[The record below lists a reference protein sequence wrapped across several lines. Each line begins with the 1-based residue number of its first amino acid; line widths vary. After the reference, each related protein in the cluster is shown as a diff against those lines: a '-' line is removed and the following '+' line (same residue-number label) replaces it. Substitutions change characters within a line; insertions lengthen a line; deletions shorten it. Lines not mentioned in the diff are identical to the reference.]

1 MRLIFLASLYLLMAS
16 RVYAAVTQFVVSDQ
30 FGNPVAN
37 AVVSVKQGNGPQPGR
52 AETYEVRQK
61 DLQFDPFVLVV
72 PKGTE
77 VAFPNLDKVRHHVYS
92 FSKGNRFQLKLYGR
106 EQERYV
112 TFKRAGVAALG
123 CNIHDQM
130 LAFIK
135 IVDGM
140 IAGTTNEQGEVILDV
155 PAGTQDV
162 LVWHP
167 FMQGK
172 KDRRITLGATVKQ
185 ATGVRHDLILP
196 MSGSQ
201 SGR

>member
-1 MRLIFLASLYLLMAS
+1 MRLIFLASLYLLAAS
-16 RVYAAVTQFVVSDQ
+16 GAHAEVTKFVVTDQ
-30 FGNPVAN
+30 FGNPVSS
-37 AVVSVKQGNGPQPGR
+37 AVVSVKQGKGPQPGR
-52 AETYEVRQK
+52 VEAYEIRQK

-140 IAGTTNEQGEVILDV
+140 IAGTTNEQGEVTLDV

-172 KDRRITLGATVKQ
+172 KDRRVTLGATVKQ

-196 MSGSQ
+196 MSGRQ